1 MPRPKSFD
9 PDQALTE
16 AMALFWAKGYGATS
30 ISDLE
35 THLQLGRIS
44 LYSAFGSKKQLFL
57 RCLEKYRRDITA
69 PLLQKLDDKD
79 GLRGIR
85 NFFATVLTSPP
96 DIRRRGC
103 LIVNT
108 MVAAEEP
115 DHSVDAVI
123 QDHVLRV
130 EQCFLR
136 AIRAGQK
143 AGTIGRHIKPR
154 GAARLLV
161 TLAHGAFALHRVG
174 VDPAL
179 TKTAV

>member
-1 MPRPKSFD
+1 M
-9 PDQALTE
+9 L
-16 AMALFWAKGYGATS
+16 LFWAKGYGATS
-30 ISDLE
+30 MSDLE

-44 LYSAFGSKKQLFL
+44 LYGAFGGKKQLFL
-57 RCLEKYRRDITA
+57 KCLEKYRRDITV

-85 NFFATVLTSPP
+85 NFFDTVLRSPP

-115 DHSVDAVI
+115 DQVVDTVI
-123 QDHVLRV
+123 KDHVLRV

-136 AIRAGQK
+136 AIKAGQK
-143 AGTIGRHIKPR
+143 AGTIHHRIK
-154 GAARLLV
+154 AHASARMLV
-161 TLAHGAFALHRVG
+161 TLAHGIFALHRVG

-179 TKTAV
+179 TKTAVQTALATLIA